1 MPTAHCV
8 PHFILSNLL
17 NTHFVKGIS
26 FSDGEAKD
34 PNALRNYVKSYSMV
48 DNSHLL
54 T

>member
-8 PHFILSNLL
+8 PRIILSNLL
-17 NTHFVKGIS
+17 NTHFVKGTS

-34 PNALRNYVKSYSMV
+34 PNALRNYVRSYGMA
-48 DNSHLL
+48 DKSHLL